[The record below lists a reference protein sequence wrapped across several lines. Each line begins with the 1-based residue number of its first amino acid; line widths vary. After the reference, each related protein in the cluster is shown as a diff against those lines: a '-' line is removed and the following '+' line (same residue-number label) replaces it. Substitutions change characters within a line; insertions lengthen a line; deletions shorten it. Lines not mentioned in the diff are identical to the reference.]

1 MRPDRPFLSR
11 ATALP
16 ALVALA
22 AITSGCASEPT
33 APTVREY
40 LDEQTAATVTVAG
53 NGIVFAR
60 SRTEYAVNAR
70 DYVTVIPVDVN
81 RTGSHAQ
88 YLYCYVW
95 STIDKPNASDAPTDF
110 ELVADGRQ
118 IKLAPAAAT
127 PRAIGLGEAP
137 VEPPALNARVL
148 VASTSREV
156 LAFLARAQE
165 MSVVATRNG
174 LTERYELWKDE
185 RSALA
190 EFLQGPVPV
199 R

>member
-1 MRPDRPFLSR
+1 M
-11 ATALP
+11 
-16 ALVALA
+16 
-22 AITSGCASEPT
+22 
-33 APTVREY
+33 
-40 LDEQTAATVTVAG
+40 
-53 NGIVFAR
+53 
-60 SRTEYAVNAR
+60 
-70 DYVTVIPVDVN
+70 
-81 RTGSHAQ
+81 
-88 YLYCYVW
+88 
-95 STIDKPNASDAPTDF
+95 
-110 ELVADGRQ
+110 
-118 IKLAPAAAT
+118 
-127 PRAIGLGEAP
+127 
-137 VEPPALNARVL
+137 L